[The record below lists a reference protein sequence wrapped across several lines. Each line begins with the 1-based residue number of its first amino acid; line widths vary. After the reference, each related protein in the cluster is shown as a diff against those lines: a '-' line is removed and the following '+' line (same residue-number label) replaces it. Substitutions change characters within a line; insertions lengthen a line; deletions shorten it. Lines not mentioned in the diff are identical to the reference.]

1 MSKTWLGKR
10 IQYELV
16 RPVLTKV
23 FRNTLGELS
32 ITDKQI
38 DTDKFEIIDE
48 FENIDYME
56 STCYSLS
63 LFPPF
68 L

>member
-1 MSKTWLGKR
+1 MLA
-10 IQYELV
+10 
-16 RPVLTKV
+16 KV

-38 DTDKFEIIDE
+38 DTDRFEIIDE
-48 FENIDYME
+48 FENIDYLE